1 MATSCEICCENFNQ
15 SNHKH
20 CICPKCNLSSCK
32 TCIRTYLGSSPNE
45 FHCMKCK
52 FEWSDKFVLE
62 SVNKTY
68 FHTELRQQKKQK
80 CFEIEKSKLAES
92 QIEAKQ
98 YLIKEQA
105 TKDIKD
111 IDKKIKE
118 LRSEIELL
126 KGKKYEIS
134 RILIQKTKKEL
145 KAFIMRCQASNCN
158 GFVSKSYK
166 CELCDKI
173 TCSKCFGVVDEMHEC
188 KPEDIE
194 TAEYIKKN
202 SKPCPKCAT
211 RISKIDGCS
220 QMWCTNCQTPFD
232 WTSGLELTNVVVHN
246 PHYFQY
252 LQNANAGVVPR
263 NPQDILCGGM
273 PDMYKFRGFTATV
286 LLDKDLNKFVTSN
299 VYNIYRFIGHIRQS
313 MRQNINQEFES
324 TIENIRI
331 RFIISRITELE
342 FKEKIYKAYTIKN
355 KRVVNNRLLETV
367 HVVSVDLIQR
377 YFKIYDTTH
386 QTAEMSY
393 ENTYKLMQ
401 EFCAII
407 QYFNDLQEE
416 KTKLF
421 KEAGIRIT
429 IHNYD
434 LFSKDEILPFSKDT
448 CPILNFNLLGYLL

>member
-1 MATSCEICCENFNQ
+1 
-15 SNHKH
+15 
-20 CICPKCNLSSCK
+20 
-32 TCIRTYLGSSPNE
+32 
-45 FHCMKCK
+45 MKCK
-52 FEWSDKFVLE
+52 FEWSDTFVLE

-434 LFSKDEILPFSKDT
+434 LLDRDSIPEFDKLA
-448 CPILNFNLLGYLL
+448 PILNFNLYGFLL